1 MSLGALFFLGLLVW
15 AVVDTIKNIK
25 HNKDNK

>member
-1 MSLGALFFLGLLVW
+1 MSLGALIFLGLLVW
-15 AVVDTIKNIK
+15 AVADTIKNIK